1 MLVTEKNSM
10 TEEIEKIVSQYGK
23 QRSAL
28 IPILQ
33 AIQREYSFIPDF
45 AQQEVARLLDIHP
58 VEVFSVISF
67 YSFLHSEPQGKNIV
81 RLCKTI
87 ICDLAGKE
95 QVEKAVK
102 RELNIE
108 IGQTTKDKKITL
120 EYTNCLGMCDQGP
133 AMMVNDKVF
142 AKLTPEK
149 AVKILKE
156 IK

>member
-1 MLVTEKNSM
+1 MLISEKNSM
-10 TEEIEKIVSQYGK
+10 TEEIEKLVIEYGNK
-23 QRSAL
+23 RSAL

-33 AIQREYSFIPDF
+33 AVQREHQYVPDF
-45 AQQEVARLLDIHP
+45 AQQEIARLLDIHP

-87 ICDLAGKE
+87 ICDLAGKDE
-95 QVEKAVK
+95 VEKAVK

-142 AKLTPEK
+142 TKLSPEK
-149 AVKILKE
+149 AVRILKE